1 MLRYSTI
8 ALLAAA
14 LSVAAVNTSQAG
26 WVKMGGHYV
35 FVPGKGDALGGK
47 QGQPWHPSQ
56 PSHLQRVLTAS
67 IHTGT
72 TGGLHFPPPPP
83 PRPMS
88 HVQRVLTAPAAIHT
102 SATGPARLITP
113 MRRR

>member
-1 MLRYSTI
+1 MLKYGTI

-26 WVKMGGHYV
+26 WVKIGGHYV
-35 FVPGKGDALGGK
+35 FTPGKGDGP

-56 PSHLQRVLTAS
+56 PSLLQRVLTAR

-72 TGGLHFPPPPP
+72 TGDLHLPPPL
-83 PRPMS
+83 RPMS
-88 HVQRVLTAPAAIHT
+88 RVQRVLTAPAAIHT
-102 SATGPARLITP
+102 GTGGTTRVAMP
-113 MRRR
+113 MLRR

>member
-1 MLRYSTI
+1 MLRYGTI

-14 LSVAAVNTSQAG
+14 LSVAAVNPSQAG
-26 WVKMGGHYV
+26 WVKIGGHYV

-47 QGQPWHPSQ
+47 QGQPWHPPQ
-56 PSHLQRVLTAS
+56 ASHVQRVLTAP

-72 TGGLHFPPPPP
+72 TGDFHLPPLL
-83 PRPMS
+83 RPMS